1 MTGVL
6 AGLALVTVMFAGLVV
21 YARWQAVRDER
32 RQRLLA
38 ESWAVYR
45 ASRAIHDEMART
57 LQALLDEAR
66 RTRRER

>member
-1 MTGVL
+1 MSGVL
-6 AGLALVTVMFAGLVV
+6 AGLAFLTFSLAGLVA
-21 YARWQAVRDER
+21 YARWQAVREER

-66 RTRRER
+66 RTRRPG